1 MEQYLI
7 QIEHAK
13 ETGDDSQLAQLS
25 DSLDNSMQAVAD
37 YLVQLDASELT
48 QVTGLIQ
55 GQAWIISDKL
65 AKWVDRITQ

>member
-13 ETGDDSQLAQLS
+13 ETGDNSQLAQLS

-55 GQAWIISDKL
+55 GQA
-65 AKWVDRITQ
+65 